1 MKYILTSLVLFVA
14 LLFADSA
21 HATNFFR
28 GNRGFN
34 RGFNVQLGLFGFQNR
49 QRFQSFVNRNGDVV
63 TVNQFGN
70 VVNVQRRF
78 NNFNFNNRFNR
89 FAFNNNR
96 FNNNR
101 FNQFNRGSFIRING
115 VLVRIR

>member
-21 HATNFFR
+21 HATNSFR

-34 RGFNVQLGLFGFQNR
+34 RGCTVQFGLFGFQNR
-49 QRFQSFVNRNGDVV
+49 QRCQSFVNRNGDIV

-70 VVNVQRRF
+70 VVDVQRRF
-78 NNFNFNNRFNR
+78 NRFNFNNNFNR
-89 FAFNNNR
+89 FAFNSNR

-101 FNQFNRGSFIRING
+101 FNQFNRGRFVRING
-115 VLVRIR
+115 VIVRIR

>member
-1 MKYILTSLVLFVA
+1 MKYIVTSLVLFVA

-49 QRFQSFVNRNGDVV
+49 QRFQSFVNRNGDIV

-70 VVNVQRRF
+70 VVDIQRRF
-78 NNFNFNNRFNR
+78 NRFDRFNNFNR
-89 FAFNNNR
+89 FAFNNR
-96 FNNNR
+96 FNN
-101 FNQFNRGSFIRING
+101 FNRGRFIRING